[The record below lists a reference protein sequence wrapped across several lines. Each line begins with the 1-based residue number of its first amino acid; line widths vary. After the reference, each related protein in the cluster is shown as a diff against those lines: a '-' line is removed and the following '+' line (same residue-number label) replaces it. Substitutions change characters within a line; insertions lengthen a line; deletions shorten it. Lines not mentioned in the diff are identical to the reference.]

1 MNRDELIDQILY
13 AHTSQELDA
22 AEDAAL
28 KWLRAHPDDVGV
40 SMACE
45 QLAMMREAVR
55 ETE

>member
-1 MNRDELIDQILY
+1 MKRDELIDQVLY
-13 AHTSQELDA
+13 ARTSQELDA

-28 KWLRAHPDDVGV
+28 KWLRAHPDDVGM